1 MNPIVFHIISGD
13 AFFSG
18 VAMLLAVVCYRW
30 YYRNETI
37 GSAKVRLL
45 LLIVFLSG
53 LSGVIFSS
61 TPMPLWLA
69 IQLTFITLAWCGTQC
84 FGATRCRKTHRLVVV
99 LMAIS
104 WSLSVALEIPWRQLP
119 VTATAPVTAMTVIG
133 DSVSAGMEEGEA
145 ETWPSLLSRQHDV
158 QIQDLSHV
166 GETAGSALK
175 RAKQAGIQYNE
186 VIVEI
191 GGNDI
196 LGSTSASQF
205 EIDLEALLS
214 ELGREN
220 RTVVMFELPLVPLYH
235 RYGMTQRRLAKKY
248 KVALI
253 PKRYFLS
260 ILADGDAT
268 LDSIHLS
275 QSGHQ
280 KMSDLVWRLGRPE

>member
-1 MNPIVFHIISGD
+1 
-13 AFFSG
+13 
-18 VAMLLAVVCYRW
+18 MLLAVVCYRW
-30 YYRNETI
+30 HHRTKTVD
-37 GSAKVRLL
+37 SAKVRLL
-45 LLIVFLSG
+45 LLILFLTG
-53 LSGVIFSS
+53 LIGVVFSS

-69 IQLTFITLAWCGTQC
+69 TPLTCITLAWCGTLWY
-84 FGATRCRKTHRLVVV
+84 GATRCLRTHRAVVV
-99 LMAIS
+99 LMVVS
-104 WSLSVALEIPWRQLP
+104 WSLAAALEVPWRQLP
-119 VTATAPVTAMTVIG
+119 VTATAPVNAMTVIG

-145 ETWPSLLSRQHDV
+145 ETWPSLLTGQHNV
-158 QIQDLSHV
+158 AIQDLSHV

-175 RAKQAGIQYNE
+175 RAKKAGIQYND

-214 ELGREN
+214 ELRQEN
-220 RTVVMFELPLVPLYH
+220 RQVIMFELPLPPFYH

-248 KVALI
+248 EVILI

-260 ILADGDAT
+260 ILAEGDAT

-280 KMSDLVWRLGRPE
+280 RMSDLVWRLSRPK